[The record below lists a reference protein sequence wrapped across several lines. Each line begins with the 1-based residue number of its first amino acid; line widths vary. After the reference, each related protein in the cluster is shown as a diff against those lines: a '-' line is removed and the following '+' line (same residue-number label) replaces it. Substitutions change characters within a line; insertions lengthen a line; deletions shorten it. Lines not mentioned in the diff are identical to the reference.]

1 MCRAQR
7 GVQTPHL
14 PGAYGGAALDWPPC
28 SHSPSSSILLASISA
43 VSPVSLPPLPPLP
56 SQPRPPELGEE
67 LFLEEPRDAKPANGK
82 RRDAEIGVV
91 DGKVGGKESRGAGL
105 SIKVTWGRRGSALG
119 AREQGG
125 PASVSPR
132 KLGARVCKNPAT
144 CSLFP
149 GMKILRFNESNSE
162 TDYPRSLLE
171 GD

>member
-14 PGAYGGAALDWPPC
+14 PGAYGGAGLDWPPC
-28 SHSPSSSILLASISA
+28 SHSPSSPILLASISA
-43 VSPVSLPPLPPLP
+43 VSPVSLPPLL
-56 SQPRPPELGEE
+56 SQPRPTELGEE

-82 RRDAEIGVV
+82 RRDAEIGSV

-119 AREQGG
+119 AREQEG

-132 KLGARVCKNPAT
+132 KLGARVC
-144 CSLFP
+144 
-149 GMKILRFNESNSE
+149 
-162 TDYPRSLLE
+162 
-171 GD
+171 